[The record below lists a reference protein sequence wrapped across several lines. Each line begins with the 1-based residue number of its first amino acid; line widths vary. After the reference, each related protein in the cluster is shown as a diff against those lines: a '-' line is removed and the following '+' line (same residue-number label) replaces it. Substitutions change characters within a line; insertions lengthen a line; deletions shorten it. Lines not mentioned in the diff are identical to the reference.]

1 MAKIDLNFQEL
12 QYSSLQIARSRDI
25 DRYQADTD
33 NDSKQAWSAWNSS
46 ISL

>member
-12 QYSSLQIARSRDI
+12 QYTSLQIARSRDI

-33 NDSKQAWSAWNSS
+33 NESNVGRQTWDSSP
-46 ISL
+46 SL